1 MKKVL
6 ALVLVALVLSFSG
19 CSSKDASTS
28 DGIATKPAQAD
39 VSTYLIASYVDAD
52 TAEEKLVEAGFE
64 VVASYK
70 VDKKGQYITIV
81 YTNAAMKAAAAQTD
95 RGFAAIGRI
104 LVNSEKEEISIANPV
119 YFGKAFMQ
127 DEFDYQAAL
136 TIEKSLVSV
145 FGDVTGS
152 GDVDSDGKNIGTGDK
167 WEFEGLSS
175 YHFMMG
181 MPYYEE
187 NAILAEGE
195 NGELLEKAKSYKKGK
210 NLVFELEIAEGRT
223 LIGYSLGRKT
233 SKFVKKIGYQ
243 NAGLLPYTVLIEEGK
258 AKMLA
263 PKYYIAI
270 SYPQLT
276 MGEFMTIASVPGAIE
291 KDLAKPFK

>member
-1 MKKVL
+1 MKKL
-6 ALVLVALVLSFSG
+6 LVLIVAALVLSFSG
-19 CSSKDASTS
+19 CSSKEAGASE
-28 DGIATKPAQAD
+28 GATNKPAEAE
-39 VSTYLIASYVDAD
+39 VSAYLVGAYVDAD
-52 TAEEKLVEAGFE
+52 AAQAKLTAAGFD
-64 VVASYK
+64 VVTAYK
-70 VDKKGQYITIV
+70 VDKKGQYITV
-81 YTNAAMKAAAAQTD
+81 VFTNAAMKAAANKTD
-95 RGFAAIGRI
+95 RGFAAIGRL
-104 LVNSEKEEISIANPV
+104 LVNNEKQKISIANPV

-136 TIEKSLVSV
+136 TIEKSLTDA
-145 FGDVTGS
+145 FGPLTGS
-152 GDVDSDGKNIGTGDK
+152 EDK
-167 WEFEGLSS
+167 WEYEGLAS

-181 MPYYEE
+181 MAHYEE
-187 NAILAEGE
+187 SAVLAEGD
-195 NGELLEKAKSYKKGK
+195 NAELLEKAKAYKKGK
-210 NLVFELEIAEGRT
+210 NLIFELNIGEGRT
-223 LIGYSLGRKT
+223 LVGYALSKKT

-243 NAGLLPYTVLIEEGK
+243 NAGLLPYTILIEDGK

>member
-1 MKKVL
+1 MKEL
-6 ALVLVALVLSFSG
+6 LVLISAALILSFSG
-19 CSSKDASTS
+19 CSSKEATAS
-28 DGIATKPAQAD
+28 GGATKPAEVE
-39 VSTYLIASYVDAD
+39 VSTYLVGSYVDAD
-52 TAEEKLVEAGFE
+52 TAEAKLTEAGFE
-64 VVASYK
+64 VVTAYK

-81 YTNAAMKAAAAQTD
+81 FTNSAMKAASSSTD
-95 RGFAAIGRI
+95 RGFAAIGRLLI
-104 LVNSEKEEISIANPV
+104 NNEKQEISITNPV
-119 YFGKAFMQ
+119 YFGKAFLQ
-127 DEFDYQAAL
+127 DEFEYQAAL
-136 TIEKSLVSV
+136 AVEKSLTDA
-145 FGDVTGS
+145 FGPLTGS
-152 GDVDSDGKNIGTGDK
+152 ADK
-167 WEFEGLSS
+167 WEFDGLSS

-187 NAILAEGE
+187 NAVLAEGD
-195 NGELLEKAKSYKKGK
+195 NSELLEKAKAYKKGK
-210 NLVFELEIAEGRT
+210 NLIFELPLGEGRT
-223 LIGYSLGRKT
+223 LVGYGLGKKT

-270 SYPQLT
+270 SYPQLS

>member
-1 MKKVL
+1 MKKIL
-6 ALVLVALVLSFSG
+6 ALIVAALVLSFSG
-19 CSSKDASTS
+19 CSSKEAEAS
-28 DGIATKPAQAD
+28 DGVATKPATAD
-39 VSTYLIASYVDAD
+39 VSTYLLGAYVDAD
-52 TAEEKLVEAGFE
+52 TAKAKLTEAGFE

-70 VDKKGQYITIV
+70 VDKKGEYTSIV
-81 YTNAAMKAAAAQTD
+81 FTNNAMKAAANKTD
-95 RGFAAIGRI
+95 RGFAAILRL
-104 LVNSEKEEISIANPV
+104 LVNNEKQEISITNPV
-119 YFGKAFMQ
+119 YFGKAFLQ

-136 TIEKSLVSV
+136 TIEKSLTTA
-145 FGDVTGS
+145 FGELKGS
-152 GDVDSDGKNIGTGDK
+152 ADK
-167 WEFEGLSS
+167 WEFEGLAT

-181 MPYYEE
+181 MPYYDES
-187 NAILAEGE
+187 ATLAEGE
-195 NGELLEKAKSYKKGK
+195 NTELLAKAKEYKKGK
-210 NLVFELEIAEGRT
+210 NLIFELQIGEGRT
-223 LIGYSLGRKT
+223 LLGYELGRKT

-243 NAGLLPYTVLIEEGK
+243 NAQILPYTVLVEDGK

>member
-1 MKKVL
+1 MKKLL
-6 ALVLVALVLSFSG
+6 ALIVATLVFLFSG
-19 CSSKDASTS
+19 CSSKEAEAS
-28 DGIATKPAQAD
+28 GGAAIKPAKAE
-39 VSTYLIASYVDAD
+39 VSTYLVAAYFDAD
-52 TAEEKLVEAGFE
+52 TAEAKLTEAGFE
-64 VVASYK
+64 VIAAYK
-70 VDKKGQYITIV
+70 VDKKGQYISII
-81 YTNAAMKAAAAQTD
+81 YTNEAMKAAADKTD
-95 RGFAAIGRI
+95 RGFAAIGRL
-104 LVNSEKEEISIANPV
+104 LVNNEKQEISIANPI

-136 TIEKSLVSV
+136 ALEKSLTDA
-145 FGDVTGS
+145 FGSLTAS
-152 GDVDSDGKNIGTGDK
+152 AEKWKFDG
-167 WEFEGLSS
+167 LAS

-187 NAILAEGE
+187 NAVLAEGE
-195 NGELLEKAKSYKKGK
+195 NSELIAKAKSYKKGK
-210 NLVFELEIAEGRT
+210 NLVFELKISETRT
-223 LIGYSLGRKT
+223 LIGYELGRKT

-243 NAGLLPYTVLIEEGK
+243 NAGLLPYTVLIEEDK

>member
-1 MKKVL
+1 MKKL
-6 ALVLVALVLSFSG
+6 LVLIVAALVLSFSG
-19 CSSKDASTS
+19 CSSKEAGASE
-28 DGIATKPAQAD
+28 GATNKPAEAE
-39 VSTYLIASYVDAD
+39 VSAYLVGAYVDAD
-52 TAEEKLVEAGFE
+52 AAQAKLTAAGFD
-64 VVASYK
+64 VVTAYK
-70 VDKKGQYITIV
+70 VDKKGQYITV
-81 YTNAAMKAAAAQTD
+81 VFTNAAMKAAANKTD
-95 RGFAAIGRI
+95 RGFAAIGRL
-104 LVNSEKEEISIANPV
+104 LVNNEKQEISIANPV

-136 TIEKSLVSV
+136 TIEKSLTDA
-145 FGDVTGS
+145 FGPLTGS
-152 GDVDSDGKNIGTGDK
+152 EDK
-167 WEFEGLSS
+167 WEYEGLAS

-181 MPYYEE
+181 MAYYEE
-187 NAILAEGE
+187 SAVLAEGD
-195 NGELLEKAKSYKKGK
+195 NAELLEKAKAYKKGK
-210 NLVFELEIAEGRT
+210 NLIFELPLGEGRT
-223 LIGYSLGRKT
+223 LVGYALSKKT

-243 NAGLLPYTVLIEEGK
+243 NAGLLPYTILIEDGK

>member
-1 MKKVL
+1 MRKVL
-6 ALVLVALVLSFSG
+6 TLVAAALILSFSG
-19 CSSKDASTS
+19 CSSKDAEASEAL
-28 DGIATKPAQAD
+28 ATKPAEEK
-39 VSTYLIASYVDAD
+39 VSTYLVGAYMDVD
-52 TAEEKLVEAGFE
+52 TVKTKLTEAGFE
-64 VVASYK
+64 VVTTYK
-70 VDKKGQYITIV
+70 VDKKGEYTSIV
-81 YTNAAMKAAAAQTD
+81 FTNAALKARANKTD
-95 RGFAAIGRI
+95 RGFAAILRV
-104 LVNSEKEEISIANPV
+104 LVNNEKKEISITNPI

-136 TIEKSLVSV
+136 KTEASIVAA
-145 FGDVTGS
+145 FGEL
-152 GDVDSDGKNIGTGDK
+152 KNSADA
-167 WEFEGLSS
+167 WEYEGLSG

-187 NAILAEGE
+187 NAVLSEGE
-195 NGELLEKAKSYKKGK
+195 NADLIAKAKSYKKGK
-210 NLVFELEIAEGRT
+210 NLIFELEIAEGRT
-223 LIGYSLGRKT
+223 LLGYALGRKT

-243 NAGLLPYTVLIEEGK
+243 NAQVLPYTILVEEGK

-263 PKYYIAI
+263 PKYYIAV

>member
-1 MKKVL
+1 MKKALTLVL
-6 ALVLVALVLSFSG
+6 AALVLSFSG
-19 CSSKDASTS
+19 CSSKEAGASNGS
-28 DGIATKPAQAD
+28 ATKPAEAE
-39 VSTYLIASYVDAD
+39 VSTYLVGAYVDAD
-52 TAEEKLVEAGFE
+52 SAEAKLTAAGFE
-64 VVASYK
+64 VITAYK
-70 VDKKGQYITIV
+70 VDKKGQYISIV
-81 YTNAAMKAAAAQTD
+81 YTNEAMKAAADKTD
-95 RGFAAIGRI
+95 RGFAAIGRL
-104 LVNSEKEEISIANPV
+104 LVNNEKKEISIANPI

-136 TIEKSLVSV
+136 ALEKSLVDA
-145 FGDVTGS
+145 FGPLTGS
-152 GDVDSDGKNIGTGDK
+152 EEK
-167 WEFEGLSS
+167 WEYEGLAS

-187 NAILAEGE
+187 NAVLAEGD
-195 NGELLEKAKSYKKGK
+195 NAELLEKAKSYKKGK
-210 NLVFELEIAEGRT
+210 NLIFEFKISETRT
-223 LIGYSLGRKT
+223 LVGYELGRKT

>member
-1 MKKVL
+1 MKKLL
-6 ALVLVALVLSFSG
+6 ALVVAALVLSFSG
-19 CSSKDASTS
+19 CSSKEATAS
-28 DGIATKPAQAD
+28 DGVATKPTEAE
-39 VSTYLIASYVDAD
+39 VSTYLVGAYIDAD
-52 TAEEKLVEAGFE
+52 AAQAKLTEAGFD
-64 VVASYK
+64 VITAYK
-70 VDKKGQYITIV
+70 VDKKGQYITV
-81 YTNAAMKAAAAQTD
+81 VFTNAAMKAAANKTD
-95 RGFAAIGRI
+95 RGFAAIGRLLI
-104 LVNSEKEEISIANPV
+104 NNEKKEISIANPV

-127 DEFDYQAAL
+127 DTFDYQAAL
-136 TIEKSLVSV
+136 AIEKSLTDA
-145 FGDVTGS
+145 FGPLTGS
-152 GDVDSDGKNIGTGDK
+152 ADK
-167 WEFEGLSS
+167 WEYEGLAG

-187 NAILAEGE
+187 SAVLAEGD
-195 NGELLEKAKSYKKGK
+195 NAELLEKAKAYKKGK
-210 NLVFELEIAEGRT
+210 NLIFELPLGEGRT
-223 LIGYSLGRKT
+223 LVGYGLGKKT